1 MLRPFLV
8 LTALAVPPVAATGT
22 TPATEAASPAATAP
36 AATAT
41 AAAAQAES
49 WGLAAM
55 PNGCMVQAVSPGGTM
70 LSIWGFGG
78 QEKIAFLLQNR
89 DWRDLREGGRHDIK
103 VDFVG
108 MRAWPVE
115 ATVREKIDADGPG
128 FFFTIEPG
136 RAGGT
141 GFLDAFARAEGMR
154 IVQDGRD
161 VDTLPLAGS
170 RGAMA
175 ALARCLAE
183 KWGGAPEAPEA
194 AAEPAGVAI

>member
-22 TPATEAASPAATAP
+22 TPMTAP
-36 AATAT
+36 AP
-41 AAAAQAES
+41 AAAAAEPET

-89 DWRDLREGGRHDIK
+89 GWSDLREGARHDIK

-108 MRAWPVE
+108 MRAWPVD
-115 ATVREKIDADGPG
+115 ATVREEIDADGPG
-128 FFFTIEPG
+128 FFFTVEPG
-136 RAGGT
+136 RASGT
-141 GFLDAFARAEGMR
+141 GFLDAFASAEGMR

-183 KWGGAPEAPEA
+183 KWGGAGAAPEA

>member
-1 MLRPFLV
+1 MLRPL
-8 LTALAVPPVAATGT
+8 LAFSILAAPAVAGTPGVAAADAQ
-22 TPATEAASPAATAP
+22 PAP
-36 AATAT
+36 
-41 AAAAQAES
+41 AAAQAPSAGAEA
-49 WGLAAM
+49 WGLSAM

-89 DWRDLREGGRHDIK
+89 GWSDLRDGARHDIR

-108 MRAWPVE
+108 MRAWPVD
-115 ATVREKIDADGPG
+115 ATVREKIDSDGPG

-136 RAGGT
+136 RAGDT
-141 GFLDAFARAEGMR
+141 GFLDAFASAEGMR
-154 IVQDGRD
+154 IVQDGRG

-183 KWGGAPEAPEA
+183 KWGGAPADAPEA

>member
-1 MLRPFLV
+1 MLRPL
-8 LTALAVPPVAATGT
+8 LAFSILAAPSVAATGT
-22 TPATEAASPAATAP
+22 VPVAEARPAP
-36 AATAT
+36 AA
-41 AAAAQAES
+41 AEPDA

-55 PNGCMVQAVSPGGTM
+55 PNGCMVQAVSPAGTM

-89 DWRDLREGGRHDIK
+89 GWSDLREGARHAFE

-108 MRAWPVE
+108 VRAWPVN
-115 ATVREKIDADGPG
+115 ATVREKIDSDGPG
-128 FFFTIEPG
+128 FFFTVEPG

-141 GFLDAFARAEGMR
+141 GFLDAFASAEGMR

-161 VDTLPLAGS
+161 IDTLPLAGS

-194 AAEPAGVAI
+194 SAETAGVAI